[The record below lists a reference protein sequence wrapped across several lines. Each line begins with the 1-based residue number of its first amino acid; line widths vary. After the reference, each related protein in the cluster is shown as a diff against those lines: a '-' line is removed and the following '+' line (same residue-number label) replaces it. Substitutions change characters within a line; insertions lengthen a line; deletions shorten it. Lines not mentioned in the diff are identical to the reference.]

1 MICRLAYQFCIM
13 CDDQYS
19 PARSSF
25 SKAHPDTEI
34 VLNGADEEQTIE
46 ALRNASSELG
56 ILL

>member
-1 MICRLAYQFCIM
+1 
-13 CDDQYS
+13 
-19 PARSSF
+19 
-25 SKAHPDTEI
+25 